1 MSPDFWL
8 LVDVRHLSP
17 SECALSL
24 AELFPWVEAGCVAG
38 RAGDPDFLGFHLWLV
53 DLHSDLEDWVLE
65 GVPQLPGLAHNGCS
79 MDAHGLKGVE
89 VARPLERIGSG
100 SSPGSATCLLCV
112 IAGKWLL

>member
-17 SECALSL
+17 PGCALSL
-24 AELFPWVEAGCVAG
+24 AGLLPWVEGGCAAG
-38 RAGDPDFLGFHLWLV
+38 RAGDPDFLGFQLWLV
-53 DLHSDLEDWVLE
+53 DLQSGGLGSCWD
-65 GVPQLPGLAHNGCS
+65 PQLPGLAHNGRS
-79 MDAHGLKGVE
+79 MVAHGLKGVE

-112 IAGKWLL
+112 IVGKWLL